1 MMDLILSNMSQWHW
15 IVAIGVGCCAGFI
28 KGVVGFAMPMVFIA
42 GLSLIV
48 PPELALAGLI
58 LPTVITNIWQAFAQ
72 GRAAAWQS
80 VKRFRLFL
88 ITGLVC
94 VLISA
99 QLASVLPDILFLGSL
114 GGLIVCFSLFNVHR
128 AVSTMAMVCSGPI
141 QMNAIHHPDRRV
153 LPVPSVKMDDAT

>member
-58 LPTVITNIWQAFAQ
+58 LPTVITSICQAYAQ
-72 GRAAAWQS
+72 VRAVAWQS
-80 VKRFRLFL
+80 FHRYRLS
-88 ITGLVC
+88 
-94 VLISA
+94 LISWYLYFLNSV
-99 QLASVLPDILFLGSL
+99 QLASVVPALFLCGCL
-114 GGLIVCFSLFNVHR
+114 GGLVVCLSLLQLFCLVLTVVR
-128 AVSTMAMVCSGPI
+128 TGPE
-141 QMNAIHHPDRRV
+141 QRFTCRSNHV
-153 LPVPSVKMDDAT
+153 L

>member
-1 MMDLILSNMSQWHW
+1 MMDLIVSNMSQWHW

-94 VLISA
+94 VFISA
-99 QLASVLPDILFLGSL
+99 QLASVLPDMFFLGSL
-114 GGLIVCFSLFNVHR
+114 GGLIVCFSLLQLCGLGLPVMR
-128 AVSTMAMVCSGPI
+128 AGPKPALSLAVSRGFWGAFRAFG
-141 QMNAIHHPDRRV
+141 DRQLWRI
-153 LPVPSVKMDDAT
+153 

>member
-1 MMDLILSNMSQWHW
+1 MMDLILNNMSQWHW

-88 ITGLVC
+88 ITGLVF

-99 QLASVLPDILFLGSL
+99 QLASVLPDILFLEIG
-114 GGLIVCFSLFNVHR
+114 R
-128 AVSTMAMVCSGPI
+128 AHV
-141 QMNAIHHPDRRV
+141 
-153 LPVPSVKMDDAT
+153 